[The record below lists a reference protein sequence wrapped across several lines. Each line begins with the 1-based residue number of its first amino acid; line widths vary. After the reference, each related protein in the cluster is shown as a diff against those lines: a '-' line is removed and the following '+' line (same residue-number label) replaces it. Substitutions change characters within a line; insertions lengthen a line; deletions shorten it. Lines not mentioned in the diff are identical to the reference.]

1 MKKMEVI
8 IVKENR
14 IIIITMILNLFIA
27 CIKLV
32 FGIIFSFSTLLADA
46 IQSFMDFITD
56 VTSIIT
62 NKIGKR
68 RANHNYP
75 FGYGQAYSLSNIFTG
90 FLLFIIGLI
99 ILLQLFIFDSHYVPN
114 IKIFLVLF
122 LILGLKS
129 IVVYFLVHYGKRYQ
143 NQFMLEAANE
153 SRADLV
159 STIVVIVV
167 SIVMLF
173 DKFIPDF
180 IDVDK
185 IGSIGMFIYVF
196 YVSIKMM
203 IVNISS
209 LLTHTEDNN
218 EIKKEIED
226 IISAYKNVELKEI
239 ELIKMYTYYHLIIK
253 IKVID
258 SLTIKKFIILEKEL
272 KKSIKRKNK
281 DIKFIDI
288 EPVI

>member
-1 MKKMEVI
+1 M
-8 IVKENR
+8 KENR
-14 IIIITMILNLFIA
+14 IIIITMLLNLLIA
-27 CIKLV
+27 CIKLI
-32 FGIIFSFSTLLADA
+32 FGIMFQFSTLLADA

-90 FLLFIIGLI
+90 FLLFLIGLF
-99 ILLQLFIFDSHYVPN
+99 ILLELFIFEGHYVPN
-114 IKIFLVLF
+114 IKVFIILF

-129 IVVYFLVHYGKRYQ
+129 VVVYFLVHYGKKLK

-159 STIVVIVV
+159 STIVVILV
-167 SIVMLF
+167 SIIMLF
-173 DKFIPDF
+173 NKYIPDF

-185 IGSIGMFIYVF
+185 IGSIGMIIYIF

-203 IVNISS
+203 VVNISS
-209 LLTHTEDNN
+209 LLTHTENN
-218 EIKKEIED
+218 EDIKIQISEI
-226 IISAYKNVELKEI
+226 IKTHKNVELKEI
-239 ELIKMYTYYHLIIK
+239 ELIKMYTYYHVIIK
-253 IKVID
+253 VHVSD
-258 SLTIKKFIILEKEL
+258 SLTIKKFLILENKL
-272 KKSIKRKNK
+272 KKEIKSKVK
-281 DIKFIDI
+281 EIKFIDI
-288 EPVI
+288 EPVV

>member
-1 MKKMEVI
+1 M
-8 IVKENR
+8 KENR

-27 CIKLV
+27 CIKLI
-32 FGIIFSFSTLLADA
+32 FGIMFSFQTLLADA

-90 FLLFIIGLI
+90 FLLFLIGI
-99 ILLQLFIFDSHYVPN
+99 FILLQLFIFDSHYVPN
-114 IKIFLVLF
+114 IKIFTVLF
-122 LILGLKS
+122 IILGLKS
-129 IVVYFLVHYGKRYQ
+129 VVVYFLVHFGKKYK

-159 STIVVIVV
+159 STIVVIIV
-167 SIVMLF
+167 SIIMLF
-173 DKFIPDF
+173 NKYIPDF

-185 IGSIGMFIYVF
+185 IGSTLMIIYVF
-196 YVSIKMM
+196 YVSIRMM

-209 LLTHTEDNN
+209 LLTHTEEN
-218 EIKKEIED
+218 EEVKKEIVE
-226 IISAYKNVELKEI
+226 IISTHKHLELKEI
-239 ELIKMYTYYHLIIK
+239 ELIKMYTYYHLIVK
-253 IKVID
+253 IKVSD
-258 SLTIKKFIILEKEL
+258 SLTIKKFLALEQDL

-288 EPVI
+288 EPVV

>member
-1 MKKMEVI
+1 M
-8 IVKENR
+8 KENR
-14 IIIITMILNLFIA
+14 IIIITMLLNLLIA
-27 CIKLV
+27 CIKLT
-32 FGIIFSFSTLLADA
+32 FGIMFQFSTLLADA

-90 FLLFIIGLI
+90 FLLFLIGLF
-99 ILLQLFIFDSHYVPN
+99 ILLELFIFESHYVPN
-114 IKIFLVLF
+114 IKVFIILF

-129 IVVYFLVHYGKRYQ
+129 VVVYFLVHFGKKFK

-159 STIVVIVV
+159 STIVVILV
-167 SIVMLF
+167 SIIMLF
-173 DKFIPDF
+173 NKYIPDF

-185 IGSIGMFIYVF
+185 IGSIGMIIYIF

-203 IVNISS
+203 VVNISS
-209 LLTHTEDNN
+209 LLTHTENN
-218 EIKKEIED
+218 EEIKVQISEI
-226 IISAYKNVELKEI
+226 IKTHKNVGLKDI
-239 ELIKMYTYYHLIIK
+239 ELIRMYTYYHVIIK
-253 IKVID
+253 VHVSD
-258 SLTIKKFIILEKEL
+258 SLTIKKFLILENKL
-272 KKSIKRKNK
+272 KKEIKSKVK
-281 DIKFIDI
+281 EIKFIDI
-288 EPVI
+288 EPVV

>member
-173 DKFIPDF
+173 DKYIPDF

-226 IISAYKNVELKEI
+226 IISAYKHVELKEI

>member
-1 MKKMEVI
+1 M
-8 IVKENR
+8 KENK
-14 IIIITMILNLFIA
+14 IIIITMLLNLLIA
-27 CIKLV
+27 ILKLI
-32 FGIIFSFSTLLADA
+32 FGIMFSFSTLLADA
-46 IQSFMDFITD
+46 IQSFIDFITD

-90 FLLFIIGLI
+90 FLLFLIGLF
-99 ILLQLFIFDSHYVPN
+99 ILLELFIFDSHYVPN
-114 IKIFLVLF
+114 IKVFTVLF

-129 IVVYFLVHYGKRYQ
+129 VVVYFLIHFGKKYK

-159 STIVVIVV
+159 STIVVIIV
-167 SIVMLF
+167 SIILIF
-173 DKFIPDF
+173 DKYIPEF

-185 IGSIGMFIYVF
+185 IGSIGMIIYIF
-196 YVSIKMM
+196 YVSIKMI

-209 LLTHTEDNN
+209 LLTHTEDNI
-218 EIKKEIED
+218 EIKNKIEEIIKEH
-226 IISAYKNVELKEI
+226 KHVELKNI

-253 IKVID
+253 IHVSD
-258 SLTIKKFIILEKEL
+258 SLTIKKFLILENEL
-272 KKSIKRKNK
+272 KKEIRNK
-281 DIKFIDI
+281 VKEIKFIDI
-288 EPVI
+288 EPVV

>member
-1 MKKMEVI
+1 M
-8 IVKENR
+8 KENR
-14 IIIITMILNLFIA
+14 IIIITMLLNLLIA
-27 CIKLV
+27 ILKLI
-32 FGIIFSFSTLLADA
+32 FGIMFSFSTLLADA
-46 IQSFMDFITD
+46 IQSFIDFITD

-90 FLLFIIGLI
+90 FLLFLIGLF

-114 IKIFLVLF
+114 IKVFMALF

-129 IVVYFLVHYGKRYQ
+129 IVVYFLIHFGRKYK

-153 SRADLV
+153 SRADLI
-159 STIVVIVV
+159 STIVVITV
-167 SIVMLF
+167 SIILIF
-173 DKFIPDF
+173 DKYIPEF

-185 IGSIGMFIYVF
+185 IGSIGMIIYIF

-209 LLTHTEDNN
+209 LLTHTEDNL
-218 EIKKEIED
+218 EIKNKIAEIVQEH
-226 IISAYKNVELKEI
+226 KHVELKNI

-253 IKVID
+253 IHVSD
-258 SLTIKKFIILEKEL
+258 SLTIKKFLILENEL
-272 KKSIKRKNK
+272 KKEIRKKNK
-281 DIKFIDI
+281 EIKFIDI
-288 EPVI
+288 EPVA

>member
-1 MKKMEVI
+1 M
-8 IVKENR
+8 KENR

-173 DKFIPDF
+173 DKYIPDF

>member
-1 MKKMEVI
+1 MIMM
-8 IVKENR
+8 KENK
-14 IIIITMILNLFIA
+14 IIFITMILNLFIA
-27 CIKLV
+27 IIKLI
-32 FGIIFSFSTLLADA
+32 FGILFSFQTLMADA
-46 IQSFMDFITD
+46 IQSFMDFVSD

-90 FLLFIIGLI
+90 FLLFLIGI
-99 ILLQLFIFDSHYVPN
+99 FILVQLFIFESNYVPN
-114 IKIFLVLF
+114 VKIFIALF

-129 IVVYFLVHYGKRYQ
+129 VVVYFLVHYGKKYK

-153 SRADLV
+153 SRADLI

-167 SIVMLF
+167 STIMIF
-173 DKFIPDF
+173 KKFIPVF

-185 IGSIGMFIYVF
+185 IGSTLMIIYVF
-196 YVSIKMM
+196 YVSLKMM

-209 LLTHTEDNN
+209 LLTHTEDN
-218 EIKKEIED
+218 EKIKKEIKEVISTHKHVEIKD
-226 IISAYKNVELKEI
+226 IEI
-239 ELIKMYTYYHLIIK
+239 IKMYTYYHIIIK
-253 IKVID
+253 VKVSD
-258 SLTIKKFIILEKEL
+258 SLTIKKFLTLEQEL
-272 KKSIKRKNK
+272 KKSIRRKNK

-288 EPVI
+288 EPVV

>member
-1 MKKMEVI
+1 M
-8 IVKENR
+8 KENR

>member
-1 MKKMEVI
+1 M
-8 IVKENR
+8 KENR
-14 IIIITMILNLFIA
+14 IIIITMLLNLLIA
-27 CIKLV
+27 ILKLI
-32 FGIIFSFSTLLADA
+32 FGIMFSFSTLLADA
-46 IQSFMDFITD
+46 IQSFIDFITD

-90 FLLFIIGLI
+90 FLLFLIGLF
-99 ILLQLFIFDSHYVPN
+99 ILLELFIFDSHYVPN
-114 IKIFLVLF
+114 IKVFTVLF

-129 IVVYFLVHYGKRYQ
+129 VVVYFLIHFGKKYK

-159 STIVVIVV
+159 STIVVIIV
-167 SIVMLF
+167 SIIMLF
-173 DKFIPDF
+173 NEYIPEF

-185 IGSIGMFIYVF
+185 IGSIGMIIYIF
-196 YVSIKMM
+196 YVSIKMI

-209 LLTHTEDNN
+209 LLTHTEDNI
-218 EIKKEIED
+218 EIKNKIEEIIKEH
-226 IISAYKNVELKEI
+226 KHVELKNI

-253 IKVID
+253 IHVSD
-258 SLTIKKFIILEKEL
+258 SLTIKKFLILENEL
-272 KKSIKRKNK
+272 KKEIRKKNK
-281 DIKFIDI
+281 EIKFIDI
-288 EPVI
+288 EPVV

>member
-1 MKKMEVI
+1 M
-8 IVKENR
+8 KENR
-14 IIIITMILNLFIA
+14 IIIITMLLNLLIA
-27 CIKLV
+27 CIKLT
-32 FGIIFSFSTLLADA
+32 FGILFQFSTLLADA

-90 FLLFIIGLI
+90 FLLFLIGLF
-99 ILLQLFIFDSHYVPN
+99 ILLELFIFESHYVPN
-114 IKIFLVLF
+114 IKVFIILF

-129 IVVYFLVHYGKRYQ
+129 VVVYFLVHFGKKFK

-159 STIVVIVV
+159 STIVVILV
-167 SIVMLF
+167 SIIMLF
-173 DKFIPDF
+173 NKNIPDF

-185 IGSIGMFIYVF
+185 IGSIGMIIYIF

-203 IVNISS
+203 VANISS
-209 LLTHTEDNN
+209 LLTHTENN
-218 EIKKEIED
+218 EDIKIQISEI
-226 IISAYKNVELKEI
+226 IKTHKNVELKEI
-239 ELIKMYTYYHLIIK
+239 ELIKMYTYYHAIIK
-253 IKVID
+253 VHVSD
-258 SLTIKKFIILEKEL
+258 SLTIKKFLILENKL
-272 KKSIKRKNK
+272 KKEIRNK
-281 DIKFIDI
+281 VKEIKFIDI
-288 EPVI
+288 EPVV

>member
-1 MKKMEVI
+1 M
-8 IVKENR
+8 KENR
-14 IIIITMILNLFIA
+14 IIIITMLLNLLIA
-27 CIKLV
+27 VLKLI
-32 FGIIFSFSTLLADA
+32 FGIMFSFSTLLADA
-46 IQSFMDFITD
+46 IQSFIDFITD

-90 FLLFIIGLI
+90 FLLFLIGLF

-114 IKIFLVLF
+114 IKVFTALF
-122 LILGLKS
+122 IILGLKS
-129 IVVYFLVHYGKRYQ
+129 IVVYFLIHYGRKYK

-153 SRADLV
+153 SRADLI
-159 STIVVIVV
+159 STIVVITV
-167 SIVMLF
+167 SIILLF
-173 DKFIPDF
+173 DKYIPEF

-185 IGSIGMFIYVF
+185 IGSIGMIIYIF

-209 LLTHTEDNN
+209 LLTHTEDNI
-218 EIKKEIED
+218 EIKNKIAEIVQEH
-226 IISAYKNVELKEI
+226 KHVELKNI

-253 IKVID
+253 IHVSD
-258 SLTIKKFIILEKEL
+258 SLTIKKFLILENEL
-272 KKSIKRKNK
+272 KKEIRKKNK
-281 DIKFIDI
+281 EIKFIDI
-288 EPVI
+288 EPVV

>member
-1 MKKMEVI
+1 M
-8 IVKENR
+8 KENR
-14 IIIITMILNLFIA
+14 IIIITMLLNLLIA
-27 CIKLV
+27 ILKLI
-32 FGIIFSFSTLLADA
+32 FGIMFSFSTLLADA
-46 IQSFMDFITD
+46 IQSFIDFITD

-90 FLLFIIGLI
+90 FLLFLIGLF
-99 ILLQLFIFDSHYVPN
+99 ILLELFIFDSHYVPN
-114 IKIFLVLF
+114 IKVFTVLF

-129 IVVYFLVHYGKRYQ
+129 VVVYFLIHFGKKYK

-159 STIVVIVV
+159 STIVVIIV
-167 SIVMLF
+167 SIILIF
-173 DKFIPDF
+173 DKYIPEF

-185 IGSIGMFIYVF
+185 IGSIGMIIYIF
-196 YVSIKMM
+196 YVSIKMI

-209 LLTHTEDNN
+209 LLTHTEDNI
-218 EIKKEIED
+218 EIKNKIEEIIKEH
-226 IISAYKNVELKEI
+226 KHVELKNI

-253 IKVID
+253 IHVSD
-258 SLTIKKFIILEKEL
+258 SLTIKKFLILENEL
-272 KKSIKRKNK
+272 KKEIRNK
-281 DIKFIDI
+281 VKEIKFIDI
-288 EPVI
+288 EPVV

>member
-1 MKKMEVI
+1 M
-8 IVKENR
+8 KENR
-14 IIIITMILNLFIA
+14 IIIITMLLNLLIA
-27 CIKLV
+27 VLKLI
-32 FGIIFSFSTLLADA
+32 FGIMFSFSTLLADA
-46 IQSFMDFITD
+46 IQSFIDFITD

-90 FLLFIIGLI
+90 FLLFLIGLF
-99 ILLQLFIFDSHYVPN
+99 ILLELFIFDSHYVPN
-114 IKIFLVLF
+114 IKVFMALF

-129 IVVYFLVHYGKRYQ
+129 IVVYFLIHFGRKYK

-153 SRADLV
+153 SRADLI
-159 STIVVIVV
+159 STIVVITV
-167 SIVMLF
+167 SIILLF
-173 DKFIPDF
+173 DKYIPEF

-185 IGSIGMFIYVF
+185 IGSIGMIIYIF

-209 LLTHTEDNN
+209 LLTHTEDNI
-218 EIKKEIED
+218 EIKNKIAEIVQEH
-226 IISAYKNVELKEI
+226 KHVELKNI

-253 IKVID
+253 IHVSD
-258 SLTIKKFIILEKEL
+258 SLTIKKFLILENEL
-272 KKSIKRKNK
+272 KKEIRKKNK
-281 DIKFIDI
+281 EIKFIDI
-288 EPVI
+288 EPVV

>member
-1 MKKMEVI
+1 M
-8 IVKENR
+8 KENR
-14 IIIITMILNLFIA
+14 IIIITMLLNLLIA
-27 CIKLV
+27 CIKLI
-32 FGIIFSFSTLLADA
+32 FGIMFQFSTLLADA

-90 FLLFIIGLI
+90 FLLFLIGLF
-99 ILLQLFIFDSHYVPN
+99 ILLELFIFESHYVPN
-114 IKIFLVLF
+114 IKVFIILF

-129 IVVYFLVHYGKRYQ
+129 VVVYFLVHFGKRFK

-159 STIVVIVV
+159 STIVVILV
-167 SIVMLF
+167 SIIMLF
-173 DKFIPDF
+173 NKYIPDF

-185 IGSIGMFIYVF
+185 IGSIGMIIYIF

-203 IVNISS
+203 LVNISS
-209 LLTHTEDNN
+209 LLTHTENN
-218 EIKKEIED
+218 EEIKEQISEI
-226 IISAYKNVELKEI
+226 IKTHKNVELKDI
-239 ELIKMYTYYHLIIK
+239 ELIRMYTYYHIIIK
-253 IKVID
+253 VHVSD
-258 SLTIKKFIILEKEL
+258 SLTIKKFLILENKL
-272 KKSIKRKNK
+272 KKEIRSKVKE
-281 DIKFIDI
+281 IKFIDI
-288 EPVI
+288 EPVV